1 MRFFFP
7 SRLSRRVCCCGLLID
22 SDSCP
27 LLFRHSLCTTEFIGA
42 RTAYEWLCDALEV
55 YKPRQSEYG
64 RLTLEGAITSKRK
77 LLKLVTEKHVSG
89 WDDPR
94 YALVGLFQQR

>member
-1 MRFFFP
+1 MSTYP
-7 SRLSRRVCCCGLLID
+7 SLAALNISLMLNLLGH
-22 SDSCP
+22 
-27 LLFRHSLCTTEFIGA
+27 RHSLCTTEFIGA

-77 LLKLVTEKHVSG
+77 LLKLVKEGHVDG

-94 YALVGLFQQR
+94 

>member
-1 MRFFFP
+1 MSF
-7 SRLSRRVCCCGLLID
+7 LS
-22 SDSCP
+22 
-27 LLFRHSLCTTEFIGA
+27 LLFICFGRGTDEGIKVNRHSLCTTEFIGA

-77 LLKLVTEKHVSG
+77 LLKLVKEEHVNG

-94 YALVGLFQQR
+94 